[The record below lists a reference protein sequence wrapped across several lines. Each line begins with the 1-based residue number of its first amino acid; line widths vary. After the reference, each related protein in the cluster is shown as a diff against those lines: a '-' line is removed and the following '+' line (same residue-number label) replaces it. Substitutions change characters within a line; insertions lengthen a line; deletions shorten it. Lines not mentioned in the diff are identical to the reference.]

1 MRVLLTGAAGFLGS
15 HLAERLLKE
24 GCEVIGVDNLST
36 GQRRNLDRLLAHPG
50 FHFLQAD
57 VTRPLEVE
65 GPLDWVLH
73 FASPASPPRY
83 LKLPIATLLVNAEG
97 TRHLLDLALRKG
109 ARFFLA
115 STSEVYGDPLV
126 HPQPETYWG
135 NVNPIGPRSIY
146 DEGKRY
152 AEALTTAYHR
162 THGLSTRIVRVFNSV
177 LADEYL
183 FFFNDGEA
191 HLETAQTYAGRLGL
205 APGVSREVLVPAF
218 DPSNLRVQLRRATY
232 FIGHPVQQEAY
243 EVRLRYGRIIKVT
256 GDHSLFVR
264 GADGKPVAKPVREL
278 RPGDYVAVPARLPV
292 LERDLEAL
300 DLARGFAAL
309 DGSPEWLWRW
319 AVRHPSFSDRIEGER
334 ERIREIA
341 LNQGRFRGPN
351 ARNSATSATKRWMR
365 QGLIP
370 LAVLQALGWEV
381 PEEAEFGL
389 YGDANVWLPNRVPVT
404 EDLLW
409 LFGLY
414 LAEGGAYS
422 TRGRHFVTLH
432 SDEAFVRKA
441 KEILEAHF
449 GVRVG
454 YIPPRPRRAPGLYVH
469 SRALH
474 VLFTQV
480 LGLRRRIPSWVYQLP
495 LSRLKHFLEGYH
507 CGDGTHSGKK
517 VGKELVFDTASEE
530 IAYGLVYLLLRFGIV
545 ASMGRYESWVGTKKT
560 AAKRYPFYRVTVCAL
575 DNFDPLSWDRGVRQ
589 SLNARREGD
598 IVWSMVKEVRPCLV
612 TATVY
617 DFSVPGVENFVAGNG
632 VFAHNTYGPFMDPE
646 DGRVVSSF
654 IVQALRGEPLTV
666 FGDGSQTRSFCYVDD
681 LIEGIRRLMEVDY
694 PYPVNLGNP
703 EEYRVLELAQLV
715 KELTGSPSPITFLPL
730 PEDDPKQRRPDI
742 TLARRLLGWEPRVP
756 VREGLKRTIAYFRE
770 VVEH

>member
-57 VTRPLEVE
+57 VTQPLEVE

-162 THGLSTRIVRVFNSV
+162 AYGVPVRIVRIFNS
-177 LADEYL
+177 
-183 FFFNDGEA
+183 
-191 HLETAQTYAGRLGL
+191 
-205 APGVSREVLVPAF
+205 
-218 DPSNLRVQLRRATY
+218 
-232 FIGHPVQQEAY
+232 
-243 EVRLRYGRIIKVT
+243 
-256 GDHSLFVR
+256 
-264 GADGKPVAKPVREL
+264 
-278 RPGDYVAVPARLPV
+278 
-292 LERDLEAL
+292 
-300 DLARGFAAL
+300 
-309 DGSPEWLWRW
+309 
-319 AVRHPSFSDRIEGER
+319 
-334 ERIREIA
+334 
-341 LNQGRFRGPN
+341 
-351 ARNSATSATKRWMR
+351 
-365 QGLIP
+365 
-370 LAVLQALGWEV
+370 
-381 PEEAEFGL
+381 
-389 YGDANVWLPNRVPVT
+389 
-404 EDLLW
+404 
-409 LFGLY
+409 
-414 LAEGGAYS
+414 
-422 TRGRHFVTLH
+422 
-432 SDEAFVRKA
+432 
-441 KEILEAHF
+441 
-449 GVRVG
+449 
-454 YIPPRPRRAPGLYVH
+454 
-469 SRALH
+469 
-474 VLFTQV
+474 
-480 LGLRRRIPSWVYQLP
+480 
-495 LSRLKHFLEGYH
+495 
-507 CGDGTHSGKK
+507 
-517 VGKELVFDTASEE
+517 
-530 IAYGLVYLLLRFGIV
+530 
-545 ASMGRYESWVGTKKT
+545 
-560 AAKRYPFYRVTVCAL
+560 
-575 DNFDPLSWDRGVRQ
+575 
-589 SLNARREGD
+589 
-598 IVWSMVKEVRPCLV
+598 
-612 TATVY
+612 
-617 DFSVPGVENFVAGNG
+617 
-632 VFAHNTYGPFMDPE
+632 YGPFMDPE
-646 DGRVVSSF
+646 DGRVVSNF

-742 TLARRLLGWEPRVP
+742 TLARKLLSWEPKVP
-756 VREGLKRTIAYFRE
+756 VREGLLWTISYFRE
-770 VVEH
+770 VLGH